1 MSDTSKQGKPGRT
14 SDADWLAGSLDY
26 LRGLKYPSAQ
36 QKRLVEL
43 ADEGRTPDKD
53 RLMRAIINAE
63 RAREDA
69 AHLLR
74 SQNKKI
80 KDEARKQRT
89 HRLILQ
95 GQLFDQAGLQDW
107 SKGEMLGMLLANA
120 NASDD
125 QRATWKRQGDAELAA
140 AEKRKKAKPA
150 KTPENLF

>member
-43 ADEGRTPDKD
+43 AEEGRTPDKD

-80 KDEARKQRT
+80 RDEERKERT
-89 HRLILQ
+89 RRLIQQ
-95 GQLFDQAGLQDW
+95 GALFDLSNMQGW
-107 SKGEMLGMLLANA
+107 SRGEMLG
-120 NASDD
+120 D
-125 QRATWKRQGDAELAA
+125 
-140 AEKRKKAKPA
+140 RKSVV
-150 KTPENLF
+150 